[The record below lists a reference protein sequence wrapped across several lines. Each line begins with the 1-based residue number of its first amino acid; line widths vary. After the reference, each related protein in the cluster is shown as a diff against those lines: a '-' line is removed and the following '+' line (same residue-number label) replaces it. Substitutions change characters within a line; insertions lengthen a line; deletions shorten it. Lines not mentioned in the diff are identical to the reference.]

1 MTQEMLL
8 VSFYHSKLFVV
19 RKSSL
24 PSEGPRYVHC
34 TILELV
40 YDNNFLYR
48 FLFLKKCHGCHGYSE
63 VTMSSLK
70 VFFLDQFSKGI
81 LLFIIVDKK
90 RHEGEDVKRCLCDER
105 PRDKGEED
113 RRCRC

>member
-1 MTQEMLL
+1 MTEEMLL
-8 VSFYHSKLFVV
+8 VSFHHCKLFVV
-19 RKSSL
+19 RESSL

-48 FLFLKKCHGCHGYSE
+48 FLFLKNCHGYSE

-90 RHEGEDVKRCLCDER
+90 RHRGKM
-105 PRDKGEED
+105 
-113 RRCRC
+113 